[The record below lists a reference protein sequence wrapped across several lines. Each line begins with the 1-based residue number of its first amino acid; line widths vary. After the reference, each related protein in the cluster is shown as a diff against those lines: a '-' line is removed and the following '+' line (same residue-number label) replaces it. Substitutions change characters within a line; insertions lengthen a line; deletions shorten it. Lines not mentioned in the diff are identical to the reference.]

1 VKAAQGSSRTN
12 CFRPTRRRAALWL
25 AAPFAAFSLAALAL
39 PAIASETPRAPE
51 PPVKI
56 EIRSKPIA
64 SFDTRDPQ
72 RVRFGMLEFRGG
84 IELASDY
91 QNFGG
96 LSGLYMMPDGARF
109 LALNDRGRWL
119 RGRII
124 AEGDRPIRIE
134 DAEMA
139 PILGADGRPLGARG
153 WWDTESLAMD
163 GGTAYVAVER
173 VHQIVRFDYGRQGLQ
188 ARGQPIP
195 LPPAVK
201 EVPRNQGLEALAF
214 VPRGLPLAGT
224 LIAISERGLDAAGNI
239 RGFLIGGPSP
249 GDFSIV
255 RSDDF
260 DITDAAVT
268 PAGDLLILE
277 RKFSIFRGAGMRI
290 RKIALADI
298 IPGAMLDGPVL
309 ILADRANQIDNMEA
323 LGVHRNAAGET
334 ILTIISDDNFNP
346 LQRTILL
353 RFALVQ

>member
-1 VKAAQGSSRTN
+1 MIAAQGSPKTDCFETDR
-12 CFRPTRRRAALWL
+12 FRPTRRRAALWL
-25 AAPFAAFSLAALAL
+25 AAALAAFAL
-39 PAIASETPRAPE
+39 PAIASETPRTPE
-51 PPVKI
+51 PPVKF
-56 EIRSKPIA
+56 EVRAKPIT

-72 RVRFGMLEFRGG
+72 RIRFGALEFRGG

-96 LSGLYMMPDGARF
+96 LSGLYMMPDGVRF
-109 LALNDRGRWL
+109 LALSDRGRWL
-119 RGRII
+119 RGRIV
-124 AEGDRPIRIE
+124 AEGDKPVRIE

-163 GGTAYVAVER
+163 GGIAYVGVER
-173 VHQIVRFDYGRQGLQ
+173 VNQIVRFDYGRQGLQ

-195 LPPAVK
+195 VPPGVK
-201 EVPRNQGLEALAF
+201 EMPRNQGLEALAF

-239 RGFLIGGPSP
+239 RGFLIGGPAP
-249 GDFSIV
+249 GAFTVV

-260 DITDAAVT
+260 DITDAAIT

-290 RKIALADI
+290 RKIALADVK
-298 IPGAMLDGPVL
+298 PGAVLDGPVL

>member
-1 VKAAQGSSRTN
+1 MIEKQPQASVPGF
-12 CFRPTRRRAALWL
+12 CLPTRRGLGLWL
-25 AAPFAAFSLAALAL
+25 AGAFAIVVL
-39 PAIASETPRAPE
+39 PAAAQELPRTAE

-56 EIRSKPIA
+56 AIRARVIQ

-72 RVRFGMLEFRGG
+72 RIRFGALEFRGG
-84 IELASDY
+84 LELSSDY

-96 LSGLYMMPDGARF
+96 ISGLYMAPDGARF
-109 LALNDRGRWL
+109 LALSDRGRWL
-119 RGRII
+119 RGRIV
-124 AEGDRPIRIE
+124 AEGDKPVRIE
-134 DAEMA
+134 DSEMA
-139 PILGADGRPLGARG
+139 PILGPDGRPLGARG
-153 WWDTESLAMD
+153 WYDTESLAMD
-163 GGTAYVAVER
+163 GGTAYVGIER
-173 VHQIVRFDYGRQGLQ
+173 VNQIVRFDYGRHGLL

-195 LPPAVK
+195 LPPGVK
-201 EVPRNQGLEALAF
+201 EMPRNQGLEALAF

-239 RGFLIGGPSP
+239 RGFLIGGPAP
-249 GDFSIV
+249 GAFTVV

-290 RKIALADI
+290 RKIALSGI
-298 IPGAMLDGPVL
+298 KPGAALDGPVL

-334 ILTIISDDNFNP
+334 ILSIISDDNFNP

>member
-1 VKAAQGSSRTN
+1 MIAAQGSPRTD

-25 AAPFAAFSLAALAL
+25 AASLVASAFPALATE
-39 PAIASETPRAPE
+39 PPRATE

-56 EIRSKPIA
+56 EIRAKPIA
-64 SFDTRDPQ
+64 SFDTHDPQ
-72 RVRFGMLEFRGG
+72 RVRFGALEFRGG
-84 IELASDY
+84 LELSSDY

-96 LSGLYMMPDGARF
+96 LSGLYMAPDGVRF
-109 LALNDRGRWL
+109 LALSDRGRWL

-124 AEGDRPIRIE
+124 AEGDRPLRIE

-139 PILGADGRPLGARG
+139 PILGPDGRPLGARG
-153 WWDTESLAMD
+153 WYDTESLAMD
-163 GGTAYVAVER
+163 GGTAYVGIER
-173 VHQIVRFDYGRQGLQ
+173 ANQIVRFDYGRQGLQ
-188 ARGQPIP
+188 ARGQPVP
-195 LPPAVK
+195 LPPGVK
-201 EVPRNQGLEALAF
+201 ELPRNQGLEALAF

-249 GDFSIV
+249 GAFAVV

-277 RKFSIFRGAGMRI
+277 RKFSIFRGAGMRL
-290 RKIALADI
+290 RKIALASI
-298 IPGAMLDGPVL
+298 KPGAVLDGPVL

-353 RFALVQ
+353 RFALVP

>member
-1 VKAAQGSSRTN
+1 MIAAQGSPEAD

-25 AAPFAAFSLAALAL
+25 AAALVASAFPALATE
-39 PAIASETPRAPE
+39 PPRATE

-56 EIRSKPIA
+56 EIRAKPIA
-64 SFDTRDPQ
+64 NFDPREPQ
-72 RVRFGMLEFRGG
+72 RVRFGALEFRGG
-84 IELASDY
+84 LELSSDY

-96 LSGLYMMPDGARF
+96 LSGLYMTPDGMRF
-109 LALNDRGRWL
+109 LALSDRGRWL

-124 AEGDRPIRIE
+124 VEGDRPVRIE

-153 WWDTESLAMD
+153 WYDTESLAMD
-163 GGTAYVAVER
+163 GGTAYVAIER
-173 VHQIVRFDYGRQGLQ
+173 VNQIVRFDYARQGLQ

-195 LPPAVK
+195 LPPGMK
-201 EVPRNQGLEALAF
+201 ELPRNQGIEALTF

-224 LIAISERGLDAAGNI
+224 LIAVSERGLDAAGNI
-239 RGFLIGGPSP
+239 RGFLIGGPAP
-249 GDFSIV
+249 GAFAIV

-260 DITDAAVT
+260 DITDAVVT

-277 RKFSIFRGAGMRI
+277 RRFSIFRGAGMRI
-290 RKIALADI
+290 RKFALANIKPDAVI
-298 IPGAMLDGPVL
+298 EGAVL

-323 LGVHRNAAGET
+323 LGIHRNAAGET
-334 ILTIISDDNFNP
+334 ILTIISDDNFTP

-353 RFALVQ
+353 RFALVP

>member
-1 VKAAQGSSRTN
+1 MIAAQGSSRTD
-12 CFRPTRRRAALWL
+12 CSRPTRRRAALWL
-25 AAPFAAFSLAALAL
+25 VVSLAVSHTVLAL
-39 PAIASETPRAPE
+39 PAIAAETPRAPE

-56 EIRSKPIA
+56 EIRAKPIA

-72 RVRFGMLEFRGG
+72 RVRFGALEFRGG
-84 IELASDY
+84 IELSSDY

-96 LSGLYMMPDGARF
+96 LSGLYMAPDSVRF
-109 LALNDRGRWL
+109 LALSDRGHWL

-134 DAEMA
+134 DTEMA
-139 PILGADGRPLGARG
+139 PILGPDGRPLGARG
-153 WWDTESLAMD
+153 WYDTESLAMD
-163 GGTAYVAVER
+163 GGTAYVGVER
-173 VHQIVRFDYGRQGLQ
+173 VNQIVRFDYERQGLQ

-195 LPPAVK
+195 LPPGVK
-201 EVPRNQGLEALAF
+201 EMPRNQGIEALAF
-214 VPRGLPLAGT
+214 VPKGMPLAGT

-239 RGFLIGGPSP
+239 RGFLIGGPTP
-249 GDFSIV
+249 GDFTVV

-260 DITDAAVT
+260 DITDAAIT

-298 IPGAMLDGPVL
+298 KPGAVPDGPVL

-323 LGVHRNAAGET
+323 LSVHRNAAGET

>member
-1 VKAAQGSSRTN
+1 MIAAQGSSKTE
-12 CFRPTRRRAALWL
+12 CFRPTRRRATLWL
-25 AAPFAAFSLAALAL
+25 AASLVASAFPALATE
-39 PAIASETPRAPE
+39 PPRAAE
-51 PPVKI
+51 PPVKV
-56 EIRSKPIA
+56 EIRAKPIA

-72 RVRFGMLEFRGG
+72 RVRFGALEFRGG
-84 IELASDY
+84 IELSSDY

-96 LSGLYMMPDGARF
+96 LSGLYIAPDGMRF
-109 LALNDRGRWL
+109 LALSDRGRWL

-124 AEGDRPIRIE
+124 AEGDKPVRIE

-139 PILGADGRPLGARG
+139 PILGLDGRPLGARG
-153 WWDTESLAMD
+153 WYDTESLAMD
-163 GGTAYVAVER
+163 GGTAYVAIER
-173 VHQIVRFDYGRQGLQ
+173 VNQIVRFDYGRQGLL

-195 LPPAVK
+195 IPAGVRELPRSK
-201 EVPRNQGLEALAF
+201 GLEALTF
-214 VPRGLPLAGT
+214 VPRGLPLAST

-249 GDFSIV
+249 GDFTV
-255 RSDDF
+255 LRSDDF
-260 DITDAAVT
+260 EITDTALT
-268 PAGDLLILE
+268 PAGDFLILE

-298 IPGAMLDGPVL
+298 KPGAVLDGPVL

-353 RFALVQ
+353 RFALIQ

>member
-1 VKAAQGSSRTN
+1 MIAAQGSSKTD
-12 CFRPTRRRAALWL
+12 CLRPTRRRAALWL
-25 AAPFAAFSLAALAL
+25 VVLLAVSHAVLAL
-39 PAIASETPRAPE
+39 PAIAAETPRTPE

-56 EIRSKPIA
+56 EVRAKPIA

-72 RVRFGMLEFRGG
+72 RVRFGALEFRGG
-84 IELASDY
+84 IELSSDY

-96 LSGLYMMPDGARF
+96 LSGLYMAPDGVRF
-109 LALNDRGRWL
+109 LALSDRGHWL

-124 AEGDRPIRIE
+124 AEGDRPVRIE

-139 PILGADGRPLGARG
+139 PILGPDGRPLGARG
-153 WWDTESLAMD
+153 WYDAESLAMD
-163 GGTAYVAVER
+163 GGTAYVAIER
-173 VHQIVRFDYGRQGLQ
+173 VNQIVRFDYGRQGLQ

-195 LPPAVK
+195 LPPGVK
-201 EVPRNQGLEALAF
+201 EMPRNKGLEALAF

-249 GDFSIV
+249 GDFSVV

-260 DITDAAVT
+260 DITDAAIT

-277 RKFSIFRGAGMRI
+277 RKFSIFRGAGMRL
-290 RKIALADI
+290 RKIALADVK
-298 IPGAMLDGPVL
+298 PGAVLDGPVL

>member
-1 VKAAQGSSRTN
+1 MIATQGSSTDR
-12 CFRPTRRRAALWL
+12 FRPTRRWAVLWL
-25 AAPFAAFSLAALAL
+25 AASLAASAFPALATE
-39 PAIASETPRAPE
+39 PPRAPE

-56 EIRSKPIA
+56 EVRAKPIA
-64 SFDTRDPQ
+64 SFDTREPQ
-72 RVRFGMLEFRGG
+72 RMRFGMLEFRGG
-84 IELASDY
+84 LELSSDY

-96 LSGLYMMPDGARF
+96 LSGLYMTPDGVRF
-109 LALNDRGRWL
+109 LALSDRGRWL
-119 RGRII
+119 RGRIV
-124 AEGDRPIRIE
+124 AEGDRPVGIE

-139 PILGADGRPLGARG
+139 PILGPDGRPLGARG
-153 WWDTESLAMD
+153 WWDTESLTMD
-163 GGTAYVAVER
+163 GGTAYVGIER
-173 VHQIVRFDYGRQGLQ
+173 VNQIARFDYGRQGLQ

-195 LPPAVK
+195 LPPGVK
-201 EVPRNQGLEALAF
+201 ELPRNQGLEALAF

-239 RGFLIGGPSP
+239 RGFLIGGPS
-249 GDFSIV
+249 SRRLS
-255 RSDDF
+255 RSC
-260 DITDAAVT
+260 AATISTSPT
-268 PAGDLLILE
+268 PRSRRRAIFLILE

-298 IPGAMLDGPVL
+298 KPGAVLDGPVL

>member
-1 VKAAQGSSRTN
+1 MIAAQGSSKTD

-25 AAPFAAFSLAALAL
+25 AVSLVAAAFPALATE
-39 PAIASETPRAPE
+39 PPRAAE
-51 PPVKI
+51 PPVKF
-56 EIRSKPIA
+56 EVRAKPIA

-72 RVRFGMLEFRGG
+72 RVRFGALEFRGG
-84 IELASDY
+84 LELASDY

-96 LSGLYMMPDGARF
+96 LSGLYMAPDGIRF

-124 AEGDRPIRIE
+124 ADGDRPVRIE

-139 PILGADGRPLGARG
+139 PILGSDGRPLGARG
-153 WWDTESLAMD
+153 WYDTESLAMD
-163 GGTAYVAVER
+163 GGTAYVGVER
-173 VHQIVRFDYGRQGLQ
+173 VNQIARFDYRRQGLQ

-195 LPPAVK
+195 LPPGVK
-201 EVPRNQGLEALAF
+201 GIPRNQGIEALAF

-239 RGFLIGGPSP
+239 RGFLIGGPVP
-249 GDFSIV
+249 GAFAVV

-260 DITDAAVT
+260 DITDAAIT

-277 RKFSIFRGAGMRI
+277 RKFSIFRGAGMRL
-290 RKIALADI
+290 RKIALANI
-298 IPGAMLDGPVL
+298 KPGAVLDGPVL

>member
-1 VKAAQGSSRTN
+1 VIAAQGSPKTD
-12 CFRPTRRRAALWL
+12 CLRPTRRAALWL
-25 AAPFAAFSLAALAL
+25 AVSLAVFAP
-39 PAIASETPRAPE
+39 PAIAAETPRAPE

-56 EIRSKPIA
+56 EVRAKPIA

-72 RVRFGMLEFRGG
+72 RVRFGALEFRGG
-84 IELASDY
+84 LELASDY

-96 LSGLYMMPDGARF
+96 LSGLFMSPDGVRF
-109 LALNDRGRWL
+109 LALSDRGRWL

-124 AEGDRPIRIE
+124 AEGDRPVRIE

-139 PILGADGRPLGARG
+139 PILGPDGRPLGARG
-153 WWDTESLAMD
+153 WWDTESLTMD
-163 GGTAYVAVER
+163 GGTAYVGIER
-173 VHQIVRFDYGRQGLQ
+173 VNQIVRFDYGRQGLQ

-195 LPPAVK
+195 LPPGVK
-201 EVPRNQGLEALAF
+201 EMPRNQGLEALAF
-214 VPRGLPLAGT
+214 VPRGFPLAGT

-239 RGFLIGGPSP
+239 RGFLIGGPAP
-249 GDFSIV
+249 GDFSVV

-260 DITDAAVT
+260 DITDSAIT

-298 IPGAMLDGPVL
+298 KPGAVLDGPVL